1 MGLKDEIA
9 VLAKVPLFKPL
20 DPAQL
25 KLLAF
30 TSRSVTFDDGDL
42 LCREGDV
49 GETTFVILSGA
60 ADVIIETDQG
70 PMTIARIEVNDFVG
84 ELAIL
89 TDAPR
94 TATVRAVGS
103 VDALEIEKEVFLR
116 LVREFPDLAVQI
128 MRDLAWR
135 LFHTT
140 QQLRETTNP
149 ITKRPSHARQ
159 LDDE

>member
-20 DPAQL
+20 GPSQL

-30 TSRSVTFDDGDL
+30 TSRRVTFDDGDL
-42 LCREGDV
+42 LCREGDP
-49 GETTFVILSGA
+49 GDTTFVILSGSA
-60 ADVIIETDQG
+60 AVIIDTDYG
-70 PMTIARIEVNDFVG
+70 PMEIAAIATNDFVG

-103 VDALEIEKEVFLR
+103 VDALEIEKELFLR

-140 QQLRETTNP
+140 RQLREAKSP
-149 ITKRPSHARQ
+149 VLKRPPQ
-159 LDDE
+159 TDT